1 MDAETNNNIMH
12 MTSKS
17 RNEIDVTTAM
27 TSMTAD
33 YRHDVSRSY
42 DASYSM
48 TSMTADY
55 RHDVSRSYIDASYSM
70 TSIAVNYQHD
80 VIKP

>member
-1 MDAETNNNIMH
+1 

-42 DASYSM
+42 IDASYSM
-48 TSMTADY
+48 TSMAAD
-55 RHDVSRSYIDASYSM
+55 
-70 TSIAVNYQHD
+70 NQHD